1 MLSNNIN
8 NRIMMTLFLIHHP
21 SSIAVSNLFSIRFE
35 DQAKVL
41 SESDMIAGALPAP
54 NET

>member
-1 MLSNNIN
+1 
-8 NRIMMTLFLIHHP
+8 MMTLFLIHHP